1 MSEER
6 KEQAMNRLICLLL
19 TLMILLGTLSA
30 CAAEPDPEPT
40 EALTYTIVEVVDS
53 HYIPPNTYEICYR
66 TTFANG
72 IIIDCWK
79 TVDREEY
86 EREVGE

>member
-1 MSEER
+1 MS
-6 KEQAMNRLICLLL
+6 RLICL
-19 TLMILLGTLSA
+19 ILVLIFTLSA
-30 CAAEPDPEPT
+30 CAAESEPEPT
-40 EALTYTIVEVVDS
+40 EPVTYTIVEVIDS
-53 HYIPPNTYEICYR
+53 HYTPPDTYEICYR

-86 EREVGE
+86 EREVKE